1 MAYRRRSLSI
11 IATVLATCLALS
23 ACSAD
28 SASEEKDNT
37 QTTSVAESVDAG
49 STVVDLAGNKVE
61 IPKNPQSVIVTDN
74 RSFQILQ
81 EWDVKLAAA
90 PVQLMNEEIHARY
103 IADKSIIDLGSHREP
118 NMEGFVEAEPD
129 LVING
134 QRFSGMEDEIKALLP
149 EDTAYVDVNMPEDMS
164 LDQYFHT
171 QVALLGEIFDKQT
184 EAAKMIADFD
194 AAVEKAKSAYDSS
207 QSVMGLVVSGGSVNY
222 AAPTTGRSVGPL
234 FPLLGL
240 TPALEQEGTSDHEG
254 DEVSLEAIAA
264 TDPQWLIVLD
274 RDQSVSS
281 DDENYTPSDEVIRGS
296 EALKNVTAVL
306 EDHIITAPAGFYVAE
321 DIILY
326 TKFLNDI
333 AAKFDMSKNK

>member
-37 QTTSVAESVDAG
+37 QTTSAAESVDAG

-61 IPKNPQSVIVTDN
+61 IPENPQSVIVTDN

-103 IADKSIIDLGSHREP
+103 IADNSIIDLGSHREP

-149 EDTAYVDVNMPEDMS
+149 EDAAYVDVNMPEDMP